1 MRPDMFKVIVERPRV
16 GRGCDRLH
24 RAFVADLNAPLH
36 QGMTRPYKNGKGLN
50 ENLSP
55 LRRFL
60 ESRIGKYWPKVY
72 AEICENLRP
81 SSTVQQHVRDH
92 LADFVATRTF
102 IKDGEIW
109 VHDRWR
115 LCRLD
120 ETWSRFF
127 VHPVSGCLMRNK
139 KWRSYSSKRREQRAH
154 TAADIAKRRRDL
166 DDNRQLHKLKGC
178 WFEVT
183 LAPITRRQQTIAKS
197 HRGAT
202 RLVTG
207 TLPDVILDAGL
218 SDRSRAEFYG
228 RPDVFAVAKR
238 QLGRRELLAHGLKND

>member
-16 GRGCDRLH
+16 GGRDRLH
-24 RAFVADLNAPLH
+24 RALVADLDAPLH
-36 QGMTRPYKNGKGLN
+36 QGMTRPYKNPKRLN

-60 ESRIGKYWPKVY
+60 ESRIGKHWPKVY

-109 VHDRWR
+109 VHDRRRLCRLDQR

-139 KWRSYSSKRREQRAH
+139 KWQSYFSKRREQQAH
-154 TAADIAKRRRDL
+154 EAAKITERRRDIGENS
-166 DDNRQLHKLKGC
+166 DGAFAAPPRDCLKAL
-178 WFEVT
+178 FFF
-183 LAPITRRQQTIAKS
+183 
-197 HRGAT
+197 H
-202 RLVTG
+202 
-207 TLPDVILDAGL
+207 
-218 SDRSRAEFYG
+218 
-228 RPDVFAVAKR
+228 
-238 QLGRRELLAHGLKND
+238 AHDIF